1 MVKVKNIKRW
11 FVIHKWTSLICTLF
25 LLNLCITGL
34 PLIFG
39 DEIDNWLNPHQPY
52 EVLPADTPMANLDSM
67 VAIARKHYPKQFV
80 RSVFIDD
87 DEPQL
92 IVSMAPTMK
101 EDDKLEHSLQFDS
114 RTAKLLKDEP
124 PFSQQPE
131 TFIGFMASMH
141 IDLFIDLP
149 GELFLAIM
157 GLLFVAAIISGIL
170 LYGPFMKKVNFGT
183 VRYGRSKRLKWL
195 DLHNLS
201 GIVIMAWMLV
211 VGITG
216 VMNELSSPLFGLWQN
231 TEVKTMLQSY
241 AGKQSPQQNELHSL
255 QAAYD
260 TAKAAL
266 PGMVV
271 TSIVFPGNKFGSPY
285 HYLLWA
291 KGDKPL
297 TARLFNPVLVDARTG
312 RLAAIVKMPWY
323 LRSLEVSRPL
333 HFGDYGGTPLK
344 VLWILFD
351 IATIVVLISGIYLW
365 FARRK
370 SRDEWL
376 QKILEENNIQ
386 QTT

>member
-1 MVKVKNIKRW
+1 MIKIKNIKRW
-11 FVIHKWTSLICTLF
+11 FWIHKWSSLICTIF
-25 LLNLCITGL
+25 LLNICLTGL
-34 PLIFG
+34 PLIFR
-39 DEIDNWLNPHQPY
+39 DEIDHWLNPTSY
-52 EVLPADTPMANLDSM
+52 AALPTNTPMANLDSM
-67 VAIARKHYPKQFV
+67 VNIAKLRHPKEFCL
-80 RSVFIDD
+80 SLYIDD
-87 DEPQL
+87 DEPQVL
-92 IVSMAPTMK
+92 VYMAPTMK
-101 EDDKLEHSLQFDS
+101 PEDKLEHYLKFDS
-114 RTAKLLKDEP
+114 RTGKLLKDEL

-131 TFIGFMASMH
+131 TLIGLMYSLH
-141 IDLFIDLP
+141 TDLFLDLP
-149 GELFLAIM
+149 GNIFLCVM
-157 GLLFVAAIISGIL
+157 GLLFVAAIVSGII
-170 LYGPFMKKVNFGT
+170 LYAPFMKKLNFGT

-195 DLHNLS
+195 DLHNLF

-211 VGITG
+211 VGVTG
-216 VMNELSSPLFGLWQN
+216 VMNELSDPLFGLWQN

-241 AGKQSPQQNELHSL
+241 EGKQSPQQNELHSL

-260 TAKAAL
+260 TTKAAL

-297 TARLFNPVLVDARTG
+297 TARLFNPVLVDARTS

-344 VLWILFD
+344 VLWALFD
-351 IATIVVLISGIYLW
+351 IATIVVLISGIYVW